1 MAALS
6 DHSHPQHKEVRDWVG
21 TTYDPS
27 KFDAWAV
34 DHALALAV
42 AWGAVHLLGAADG
55 PKAPRQFCGQCRLVA
70 DHD

>member
-1 MAALS
+1 
-6 DHSHPQHKEVRDWVG
+6 VG

-42 AWGAVHLLGAADG
+42 AWGAV
-55 PKAPRQFCGQCRLVA
+55 
-70 DHD
+70 